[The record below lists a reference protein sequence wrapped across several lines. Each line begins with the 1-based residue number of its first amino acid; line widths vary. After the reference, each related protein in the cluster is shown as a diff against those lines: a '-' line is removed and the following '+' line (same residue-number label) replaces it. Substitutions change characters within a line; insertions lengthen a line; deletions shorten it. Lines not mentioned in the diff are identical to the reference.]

1 MLINRNSFALREVA
15 SDVTIVSILGKEAP
29 YGTTGETK
37 PYIGIKS
44 ACKDATAV
52 MQYCFVERCEEQ
64 EQELYFK
71 GSSFITAILKSLAL
85 SENIMLTIE
94 KKQVKIRAG
103 KFQSAVP
110 MITKEAAVSLYS
122 VFDPKQSVQRQFSV
136 KAESFVAAL
145 SRSAQIGIP
154 SVSKAGC
161 GMFLSPEEKQ
171 LYVFGMDNTMGI
183 NQKVAIDR
191 FATSLEAEKAQE
203 VTFALP
209 KRTLDIT
216 KKFFGNTVGDLRVAV
231 CNDSHMVMVAGGVT
245 ISTPLVSYKI
255 AASTLRTLFKFMG
268 DPIGAPQTQ
277 IVVST
282 EELSNAMSVLSG
294 LGAIELSTRATDV
307 RGKQGVY
314 LSLEERKD
322 TMAFRVSNSGDT
334 YYDMP
339 VLGFKVV
346 EGSPMKKMFD
356 ITRVVAV
363 LQCADAHFA
372 VINLTD
378 RITYIWYGIQLED
391 GTRKFLDCASVIAPI
406 AEAKTGETKKREEK
420 DKEIEEKYEGDEADR
435 EIEAKEVIPDV
446 EIHAEPTASVPENTT
461 EEPKEEEED
470 DDEAKVPVGKTTEDL
485 PGIPSNLD
493 LSGAEIGADFGEEDI
508 SDVEDEAV
516 LPTLPPVADL
526 GGEYEDE

>member
-1 MLINRNSFALREVA
+1 MLINRNSFALREVV

-29 YGTTGETK
+29 YGNTGETK

-52 MQYCFVERCEEQ
+52 MQYCFVERCEEE

-85 SENIMLTIE
+85 SETIMLTIE

-122 VFDPKQSVQRQFSV
+122 VFDPKNSVQRQFTV
-136 KAESFVAAL
+136 NAERFVAAL
-145 SRSAQIGIP
+145 ARSAQIGIP
-154 SVSKAGC
+154 SLSKAGC
-161 GMFLSPEEKQ
+161 GMFLSPESKQ
-171 LYVFGMDNTMGI
+171 LNVFGMDNTMGI
-183 NQKVAIDR
+183 NQKVEIDK
-191 FATSLEAEKAQE
+191 FATTMEAGAAQE
-203 VTFALP
+203 ITFALP
-209 KRTLDIT
+209 KRTQDIAR
-216 KKFFGNTVGDLRVAV
+216 KFFGNTSGNLQVAI

-245 ISTPLVSYKI
+245 ISTPLVSYKVS
-255 AASTLRTLFKFMG
+255 ASTLRTLFKFMG

-294 LGAIELSTRATDV
+294 LGSIELSTRATDV

-314 LSLEERKD
+314 LSLEEHKD
-322 TMAFRVSNSGDT
+322 TMLFRVSNSGDT

-339 VLGFKVV
+339 VLGFKEV
-346 EGSPMKKMFD
+346 EGSPKRKMFD

-391 GTRKFLDCASVIAPI
+391 GTKKFLDCASVIAPI
-406 AEAKTGETKKREEK
+406 AEASPDETKKREEK
-420 DKEIEEKYEGDEADR
+420 EKEIRNEYEGDEADR
-435 EIEAKEVIPDV
+435 EIEAKDAIPAV
-446 EIHAEPTASVPENTT
+446 KIHAEPTATEPEAA
-461 EEPKEEEED
+461 EGEDEED
-470 DDEAKVPVGKTTEDL
+470 EEKIPVGKTTEEL
-485 PGIPSNLD
+485 PGIPSDFNF
-493 LSGAEIGADFGEEDI
+493 SGAEIGSDFGEEDI
-508 SDVEDEAV
+508 TDIEDGDV